1 MRRAFLTI
9 WLAVVFL
16 HFSQPLAQ
24 AQRLPQA
31 APESAGLSSERLAR
45 IGKIFGEDVEKGK
58 LPGAV
63 VAVARKGKLV
73 YFEAIGFQD
82 KPAGK
87 GMAKDSIFRVYS
99 MTKPWTSVAAMMLV
113 EDGRIQLTDP
123 VSKYLPAFKDLK
135 VSVAARD
142 PATGQETYTL
152 EPAKR
157 EPTIQDLLRHTSGIA
172 YDFVTRNAPVKEAY
186 KTAGLTALGSEIREK
201 MTPAEFVD
209 QLSKAPLASQPGSIW
224 EYSLSSA
231 LLGRVVE
238 AVSGM
243 PLSKFL
249 GERLFKPLKMEDS
262 SFSVSK
268 EKAGRVAQPLLPYEV
283 ITIFDPAVPAT
294 NELGGE
300 GGLSTAAD
308 YLRFC
313 QMLLNGGQLDG
324 VRILSPT
331 TVALMTSDHLGAG
344 FPSTPVSPGQLLLG
358 TPGYTFGL
366 GFMVRQGPGIAGV
379 PGSTGEY
386 MWGGAAG
393 TFFWVDPKEELVAV
407 FMSQGPFSTRTSYRR
422 LIKQLVYAAIV
433 DETPKATQ
441 AAALAGR

>member
-1 MRRAFLTI
+1 MRR
-9 WLAVVFL
+9 VFL
-16 HFSQPLAQ
+16 VLFLSIVFPHFSGQ
-24 AQRLPQA
+24 AQRLPEA
-31 APESAGLSSERLAR
+31 TPESVGLSAERLAR
-45 IGKIFGEDVEKGK
+45 IKKIFSEDIEKGK

-87 GMAKDSIFRVYS
+87 AMAKDSIFRVYS

-113 EDGRIQLTDP
+113 EEGRIQLTDP
-123 VSKYLPAFKDLK
+123 ISKYLPAFKDLK
-135 VSVAARD
+135 VSVASKD
-142 PATGQETYTL
+142 PATGQDVYTV
-152 EPAKR
+152 EAAKR

-172 YDFVTRNAPVKEAY
+172 YDFVTRNTPVKDAY
-186 KTAGLTALGSEIREK
+186 KSVGLNALSSEVREK
-201 MTPAEFVD
+201 MTPAEFVER
-209 QLSKAPLASQPGSIW
+209 LAKAPLASQPGSTW
-224 EYSLSSA
+224 EYSLSTA

-238 AVSGM
+238 AVAGM

-249 GERLFKPLKMEDS
+249 DERLFKPLKMEDS
-262 SFSVSK
+262 SFSVAK
-268 EKAGRVAQPLLPYEV
+268 EKGGRIAQPLLPNEG
-283 ITIFDPAVPAT
+283 ITVFDPTVPAT
-294 NELGGE
+294 NDLGGE
-300 GGLSTAAD
+300 GGLSTTAD
-308 YLRFC
+308 YLRFT

-331 TVALMTSDHLGAG
+331 TIALMTSDHLGAG
-344 FPSTPVSPGQLLLG
+344 YQSSPVAPGQLLLG

-366 GFMVRQGPGIAGV
+366 GFMVRQGPGIAAV
-379 PGSTGEY
+379 PGSTGEF

-393 TFFWVDPKEELVAV
+393 TYFWVDPKEELAV
-407 FMSQGPFSTRTSYRR
+407 VYMSQGPLTTRLSYRR

-433 DETPKATQ
+433 DEAPKATQ